1 MTNLIVN
8 LCSFVGMISCFVW
21 LIFGLYGNRIC
32 ERATAA
38 FVMILLGFWNI
49 LTIVVRMQYLSNT
62 YFGNKLN
69 IAAIVC
75 FGLITLVK
83 IIELAC
89 CDKKYE

>member
-1 MTNLIVN
+1 MNDLIVN
-8 LCSFVGMISCFVW
+8 LVCLVGAFSCLVW
-21 LIFGLYGNRIC
+21 FIFGVFGNRIC

-49 LTIVVRMQYLSNT
+49 LTIVVRMLYLSNT
-62 YFGNKLN
+62 SFGTGMN
-69 IAAIVC
+69 ITAIVC
-75 FGLITLVK
+75 FGLIILVK

>member
-1 MTNLIVN
+1 MTDLFALLLSLVGIFSCIVW
-8 LCSFVGMISCFVW
+8 F
-21 LIFGLYGNRIC
+21 IFGIFGNRIC

-49 LTIVVRMQYLSNT
+49 ITIVVRMVFLSNT
-62 YFGNKLN
+62 SFGNKMN

-75 FGLITLVK
+75 FGFIILVK
-83 IIELAC
+83 IVELAC

>member
-1 MTNLIVN
+1 MNDLIVN
-8 LCSFVGMISCFVW
+8 LFCLIGVFSCLVW
-21 LIFGLYGNRIC
+21 FIFGVFGNRIC

-49 LTIVVRMQYLSNT
+49 LTIVVRMLYLSNT
-62 YFGNKLN
+62 SFGTGMN
-69 IAAIVC
+69 ITAIVC
-75 FGLITLVK
+75 FGFIILVK

>member
-1 MTNLIVN
+1 MNDLIVN
-8 LCSFVGMISCFVW
+8 LVCLVGAFSCLVW
-21 LIFGLYGNRIC
+21 FIFGVFGNRIS

-49 LTIVVRMQYLSNT
+49 LTIVVRMLYLSNT
-62 YFGNKLN
+62 SFGNKMN

-75 FGLITLVK
+75 FGFIILIK
-83 IIELAC
+83 IVELAC

>member
-1 MTNLIVN
+1 MTDLIVN

-62 YFGNKLN
+62 SFGNKLN

>member
-1 MTNLIVN
+1 MTDLTAL
-8 LCSFVGMISCFVW
+8 LCSLVGLFSCVVW
-21 LIFGLYGNRIC
+21 LIFGIFGNRIC

-49 LTIVVRMQYLSNT
+49 ITIVVRMVYLSNT
-62 YFGNKLN
+62 SFGHKMN
-69 IAAIVC
+69 IAAIIS
-75 FGLITLVK
+75 FGFIILVK

>member
-1 MTNLIVN
+1 MNDLIVN
-8 LCSFVGMISCFVW
+8 LVCLVGAFSCIVW
-21 LIFGLYGNRIC
+21 FIFGVFGNRIC

-49 LTIVVRMQYLSNT
+49 ITIVVRMVYLSNT
-62 YFGNKLN
+62 SFGNKMN
-69 IAAIVC
+69 IAAIVS
-75 FGLITLVK
+75 FGFITLVK

>member
-1 MTNLIVN
+1 MTDLFA
-8 LCSFVGMISCFVW
+8 LLLSLVGMISCFVW

-49 LTIVVRMQYLSNT
+49 LTIVVRMLYLSNSS
-62 YFGNKLN
+62 FGHKMN
-69 IAAIVC
+69 IASIVC
-75 FGLITLVK
+75 FGFIILVK

>member
-1 MTNLIVN
+1 MTDLIVN
-8 LCSFVGMISCFVW
+8 LCSLVGMISCFVW

-62 YFGNKLN
+62 AFGNKMN

-89 CDKKYE
+89 CEKKYE

>member
-1 MTNLIVN
+1 MSDLIVN
-8 LCSFVGMISCFVW
+8 LCSLVGMISCFVW

-62 YFGNKLN
+62 SFGNKRN

-89 CDKKYE
+89 CEKKYE

>member
-1 MTNLIVN
+1 MTDLFA
-8 LCSFVGMISCFVW
+8 LLLSLVGMISCFVW

-62 YFGNKLN
+62 SFGNKLN

>member
-1 MTNLIVN
+1 MTDLIVN
-8 LCSFVGMISCFVW
+8 LCSLVGMISCFVW

-62 YFGNKLN
+62 SFGNKLN

-83 IIELAC
+83 TIELAC

>member
-1 MTNLIVN
+1 MNDLMAC
-8 LCSFVGMISCFVW
+8 LLSLVGIFSCFVW
-21 LIFGLYGNRIC
+21 FIFGLLGNRIC

-49 LTIVVRMQYLSNT
+49 ITIVVRMLFLSNT
-62 YFGNKLN
+62 SFGRGLN
-69 IAAIVC
+69 ITGIVC
-75 FGLITLVK
+75 FGLIILVK

>member
-1 MTNLIVN
+1 MTDLIVN
-8 LCSFVGMISCFVW
+8 LCSLVGMISCFVW

-49 LTIVVRMQYLSNT
+49 LTIVVRMLYLSNT
-62 YFGNKLN
+62 SFGNKLN

-89 CDKKYE
+89 CEKKYE

>member
-1 MTNLIVN
+1 MNDLITN
-8 LCSFVGMISCFVW
+8 LCSLVGGFSCFIW
-21 LIFGLYGNRIC
+21 LIFGLLGNRIC

-49 LTIVVRMQYLSNT
+49 LTIVVRMLYLSNT
-62 YFGNKLN
+62 SFGNGMN

-75 FGLITLVK
+75 FGFIILIK
-83 IIELAC
+83 IVELAC